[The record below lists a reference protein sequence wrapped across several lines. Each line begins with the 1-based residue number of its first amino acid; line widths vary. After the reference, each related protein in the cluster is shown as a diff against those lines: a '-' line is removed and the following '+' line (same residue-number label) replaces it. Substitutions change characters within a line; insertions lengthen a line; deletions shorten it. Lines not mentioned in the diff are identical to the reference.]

1 MEEAELNANN
11 ELEVARQNISLARQS
26 LIEPEVEKQQQQ
38 QDENNHQ
45 QQQQQQKQQQQ
56 QQQQQPVKQQQQH
69 HQQQKKFNH
78 SHQRFRGRNI
88 R

>member
-11 ELEVARQNISLARQS
+11 EIEVARHNISLARKS
-26 LIEPEVEKQQQQ
+26 LIEPEVEKQQEQ
-38 QDENNHQ
+38 QDEHNHQ
-45 QQQQQQKQQQQ
+45 QQQQQEQQQH

-69 HQQQKKFNH
+69 HQQQRKFNH